1 MRDSEYY
8 RNQMNYYDGLI
19 KKAEQEQEQYKNLK
33 SNLSNLNGSLPNIQT
48 DLKDAETS
56 FLNGGYVDNNE
67 TFDKGKIKECCANL
81 DTITDSISSV
91 MGKIANKLIELEN
104 SINEYRVQ
112 YNNASSNYN
121 SARLKEQE
129 D

>member
-1 MRDSEYY
+1 MHDSNYY
-8 RNQMNYYDGLI
+8 YNQMNYYDNLI
-19 KKAEQEQEQYKNLK
+19 KTAEKEHEQYKSLK

-48 DLKDAETS
+48 DLKDAEKS

-67 TFDKGKIKECCANL
+67 TFDKGKIKECCTNI
-81 DTITDSISSV
+81 DTITNDISSV
-91 MGKIANKLIELEN
+91 IGKISKKLTELEN
-104 SINEYRVQ
+104 DINNYKVQ